1 MTRIR
6 RIAVAIGEG
15 VPPLTSVPFLIRS
28 SGIADDSCPNEIC
41 SFDGGHE
48 KRSQTFLAGSLFSVH
63 RVVRLPAQERPAV
76 SRQFLTVRSALFQLV
91 RARSFRQEQEN
102 ASHVSPKPFGA
113 SVSRRPNEIM
123 IAHQFGFVCR
133 APWLALVLA
142 KLNIASDA
150 VDKTRGRCEILVS
163 LMSSVR

>member
-1 MTRIR
+1 
-6 RIAVAIGEG
+6 
-15 VPPLTSVPFLIRS
+15 
-28 SGIADDSCPNEIC
+28 
-41 SFDGGHE
+41 
-48 KRSQTFLAGSLFSVH
+48 
-63 RVVRLPAQERPAV
+63 V